1 MTRLLLLLPT
11 TSYRVG
17 DFLSAARRLDV
28 DVVVGSDQ
36 PPVLE
41 QYAAGHTV
49 TLDFTD
55 LANGVGQI
63 TSFAQDYPFTAI
75 IGVDDATTVL
85 AAMASDALSLIHNS
99 PESVSATRDK
109 YRFRAALANAGPPA
123 PSFQQFTLDHDR
135 DEAARA
141 APYPCVLKPVAL
153 AASRGVIRADNEAEF
168 VAAFERISRILEE
181 PDVAAVG
188 AAAQRILVES
198 FIPGREV
205 ALEGLLDDGELH
217 VLALFDKPDPLNGP
231 FFEETIFVTPSRLR
245 NDIQDNIIATT
256 QQAIAAL
263 GLHHGPIHAE
273 FRINDNGVWPLEVA
287 ARSIGGLCGRV
298 LNFGAGVALEDLILR
313 HALGL
318 PLDTTARDSQSAGV
332 MMIPTPRA
340 GILRSV
346 DGVEAARAIP
356 GIDDVTISIPLGQT
370 VTPPPEGTR
379 YLGFIFARGDT
390 PDDAEAALRQAHE
403 CLDIVIVR

>member
-1 MTRLLLLLPT
+1 M
-11 TSYRVG
+11 
-17 DFLSAARRLDV
+17 

-63 TSFAQDYPFTAI
+63 TGFAENYPFTAI
-75 IGVDDATTVL
+75 IGVDDGTTVL
-85 AAMASDALSLIHNS
+85 AAMASDALGLVHNS
-99 PESVSATRDK
+99 PDSVVATRDK

-123 PSFQQFTLDHDR
+123 PSFQQFTLDHDPA
-135 DEAARA
+135 EVARA
-141 APYPCVLKPVAL
+141 APYPCVLKSVAL
-153 AASRGVIRADNEAEF
+153 AASRGVIRANNEAEF
-168 VAAFERISRILEE
+168 TAAFERITRILEE

-188 AAAQRILVES
+188 AVAQRILVES

-217 VLALFDKPDPLNGP
+217 VLALFDKPDPLDGP
-231 FFEETIFVTPSRLR
+231 FFEETIFVTPSRLPR
-245 NDIQDNIIATT
+245 DVQDNIVATT
-256 QQAIAAL
+256 RQAIAAL
-263 GLHHGPIHAE
+263 GLRHGPIHAE
-273 FRINDNGVWPLEVA
+273 FRVNDDGVWPLEVA
-287 ARSIGGLCGRV
+287 ARSIGGLCARV
-298 LNFGAGVALEDLILR
+298 LTFGAGVALEDLILR
-313 HALGL
+313 HALDL
-318 PLDTTARDSQSAGV
+318 PLDSTTRDSQPAGV

-340 GILRSV
+340 GILQSI
-346 DGVEAARAIP
+346 DGLEAARAIP
-356 GIDDVTISIPLGQT
+356 GIDNVTISIPLGQP

-390 PDDAEAALRQAHE
+390 PDDAEAALRQAHD
-403 CLDIVIVR
+403 CLDFVIAPA